1 MDIPSCKVNIMTRRC
16 DFQMKLTK
24 YTINK
29 EGTIWITRFDI
40 DVRTN
45 DKDFMEFIDMKL
57 DQLLDE
63 FKSIKNME

>member
-1 MDIPSCKVNIMTRRC
+1 
-16 DFQMKLTK
+16 MKLTK

-29 EGTIWITRFDI
+29 EGAIGITGFDI

-45 DKDFMEFIDMKL
+45 DKEFMEFIDMKL

-63 FKSIKNME
+63 FKSKYGVK